1 MKMALIILEIQVN
14 FLFLERMFFA
24 DLNLMQRR
32 LTLYENILKQGIKV
46 EAIFMTAEAVKIAS
60 RLVDDEVLKIQD
72 SYLSLKEKFT
82 VDLLVCGRAFKEQGY
97 DSTDL
102 KEGFILSGNM
112 EMLALAFKAQKI
124 IEL

>member
-1 MKMALIILEIQVN
+1 MN

-46 EAIFMTAEAVKIAS
+46 EAIFMTAEAVKIGS

>member
-1 MKMALIILEIQVN
+1 
-14 FLFLERMFFA
+14 
-24 DLNLMQRR
+24 
-32 LTLYENILKQGIKV
+32 
-46 EAIFMTAEAVKIAS
+46 MTAEAVKIGS